1 MNPDLLARMRDI
13 HEWQMDQASWWPPA
27 PGWWL
32 LAVAGLLLLLLIGW
46 GLRNLIAYPP
56 GTWHR
61 DARNQLLALRRLSRQ
76 LAPEQSV
83 RELSELL
90 RRIAV
95 ARLGRE
101 QAAGL
106 VDDDWLRWLEAQ
118 DPGDFPWT
126 DKGKLLVKA
135 PYAPPGQFPVTR
147 EDVLNLIQAALAW
160 ARYDRKLQS

>member
-13 HEWQMDQASWWPPA
+13 HELNMNQASWWPPA

-32 LAVAGLLLLLLIGW
+32 VGAAVILLLVLLWW
-46 GLRNLIAYPP
+46 GLRNLMAYPP

-76 LAPEQSV
+76 LAPEQGM
-83 RELSELL
+83 RELSELM

-95 ARLGRE
+95 TRLGRE

-106 VDDDWLRWLEAQ
+106 VDEEWLCWLEAR
-118 DPGDFPWT
+118 DPEGFPWT
-126 DKGKLLVKA
+126 EQGQPLVKI
-135 PYAPPGQFPVTR
+135 PYAPPGRYPVTR
-147 EDVLNLIQAALAW
+147 EELLNLIQAALAW
-160 ARYDRKLQS
+160 ARYDRKLLP